1 MVTYQ
6 VEPWDQ
12 FQHQAAPLWERHW
25 EEIALDKAAIKL
37 NVDFRAYDQMDAM
50 GMLHVVV
57 ARDAGAIVGYH
68 LSFVRP
74 HFHYANSLTAYTDV
88 YWVAPECRKGRVGIA
103 LFQFV
108 EKTLKARGVERMFS
122 ACKLHKDVG
131 KLFERLGW
139 TETERVFSKRI
150 GG

>member
-1 MVTYQ
+1 MATYA
-6 VEPWDQ
+6 VEPWAE
-12 FQHQAAPLWERHW
+12 FKHEAAPLWDRHW
-25 EEIALDKAAIKL
+25 DEIALDKAQIKL
-37 NVDFRAYDQMDAM
+37 KIDTRAYDQMDAM

-57 ARDAGAIVGYH
+57 ARDAGQIVGYH

-74 HFHYANSLTAYTDV
+74 HFHYADSLTAYTDV
-88 YWVAPECRKGRVGIA
+88 YWVAPECRRGRVGIN

-108 EKTLKARGVERMFS
+108 EKTLKARGVERMYS

-139 TETERVFSKRI
+139 KETERVFVKLT